1 MAGALPGEDGPLE
14 FSGELADVTSEPG
27 HWPRP
32 LTLHVRGER
41 GSQSLRLDALL
52 DHRQETGEDRVD
64 LVYRGYPLE
73 GLMLGKEELAVAIK
87 KAKADLT
94 LKVVKKDERWDGA
107 LLLEARDAVLEPQTQ
122 MSGIVAQKLAEAVR
136 GIRQFQVEVGF
147 AGQENNLDF
156 KLRSDIGTILAA
168 SLKAMFDQELAKQ
181 KKALEDKVNALYKE
195 KADELEKS
203 LADKKAV
210 ILGPLAKHEGALGG
224 LLDRSVN
231 QAKSSVAP
239 SASQMPANVG
249 DFKKLFKR

>member
-1 MAGALPGEDGPLE
+1 
-14 FSGELADVTSEPG
+14 
-27 HWPRP
+27 
-32 LTLHVRGER
+32 
-41 GSQSLRLDALL
+41 
-52 DHRQETGEDRVD
+52 
-64 LVYRGYPLE
+64 
-73 GLMLGKEELAVAIK
+73 
-87 KAKADLT
+87 
-94 LKVVKKDERWDGA
+94 
-107 LLLEARDAVLEPQTQ
+107 
-122 MSGIVAQKLAEAVR
+122 
-136 GIRQFQVEVGF
+136 
-147 AGQENNLDF
+147 ENNLDF